1 MRQGIEGAKGK
12 RMVRPRYMSL
22 QAGRGIAALLVVVQ
36 HASTFAGVVPGLW
49 VYPSISR
56 WLMGFKLGV
65 AFFFVLSGIVILMSH
80 WQDIDRPSSVP
91 MYLWKRFRRIYP
103 IYWVVL
109 IPVVCM
115 QLALDK
121 PQFAFRHDPWMILS
135 SFLLIHIHS
144 GVETNLVVA
153 WTLFIE
159 VLFYAM
165 FASLLLNRR
174 FGIVVLTLWFA
185 MSGVNL
191 FHRPLFMPIL
201 FSRLHLLFA
210 MGMLVA
216 WLLRN
221 HKVRGGG
228 TLLASGGVILV
239 GTFLYGGWRGSDS
252 DWVYLC
258 AGAGTACVLLGAAEL
273 ERSNRLKTPR
283 VLSDLGDASYAIYLV
298 HFPVIA
304 VVARLCFRLDRQVH
318 VPIWLWMVVLIA
330 VGTGA
335 GWLLHVCVER
345 PLLRWLG
352 SRGSVNDTSPSAR
365 SLRSEG
371 A

>member
-1 MRQGIEGAKGK
+1 
-12 RMVRPRYMSL
+12 MVRPRYMSL
-22 QAGRGIAALLVVVQ
+22 QAGRGLAALLVVVQ

-49 VYPSISR
+49 VHPSISR

-80 WQDIDRPSSVP
+80 WEDIGRPSSVP

-109 IPVVCM
+109 IPVVCL
-115 QLALDK
+115 QLAFDK

-135 SFLLIHIHS
+135 SFLLIHVHS

-174 FGIVVLTLWFA
+174 FGIAVLALWFA
-185 MSGVNL
+185 MSVVNI
-191 FHRPLFMPIL
+191 FHRPLLLPIF

-216 WLLRN
+216 WMLRN
-221 HKVRGGG
+221 RKTPAAGWFVG
-228 TLLASGGVILV
+228 SGVVVLV

-273 ERSNRLKTPR
+273 ERSGRLRTPR
-283 VLSDLGDASYAIYLV
+283 VLSELGDASYAIYLV

-304 VVARLCFRLDRQVH
+304 AVARVCFLADRRIH
-318 VPIWLWMVVLIA
+318 LPIWLWMAVLIA
-330 VGTGA
+330 VGTGV
-335 GWLLHVCVER
+335 GWLLHVYVER
-345 PLLRWLG
+345 RLLRWLG
-352 SRGSVNDTSPSAR
+352 GRSVDGTSSSAHA
-365 SLRSEG
+365 LRSER
-371 A
+371 ASL